1 MIKSLRHC
9 IKFRHFLAI
18 VTSIYTT
25 SILAGEAGRAPA
37 NFIPDDDM
45 IVVPM
50 VVEKSFY
57 DDFNEKHKEK
67 FQQSRLRLEG
77 WLLQEQYAQDYGL
90 EDADF
95 INLPTP
101 EEKERFFNRNYLR
114 FIQKDVEKANQETV
128 QGIVDDWNADD
139 EIDAIRNTELR
150 NEYIVKAKRAKG
162 QKVIEASETVKV
174 GKSSFKIDFQPR
186 LEQGMVMI
194 KLKSDFI
201 KVRAWL
207 GVNGSQELFAEK
219 RIAATNTRIL
229 ANYYIDENRI
239 LAAVRQP
246 LGNNWSMRLTHQ
258 KYYNSADAFELGRIP
273 ENNVLSVNFGM
284 GF

>member
-1 MIKSLRHC
+1 M
-9 IKFRHFLAI
+9 
-18 VTSIYTT
+18 
-25 SILAGEAGRAPA
+25 
-37 NFIPDDDM
+37 DDDM

-50 VVEKSFY
+50 IVERSFY
-57 DDFNEKHKEK
+57 DEFNEKHKEK
-67 FQQSRLRLEG
+67 FRESRQKLEG
-77 WLLQEQYAQDYGL
+77 WILQEQYAKDYGL

-114 FIQKDVEKANQETV
+114 FIQKDVERSNQETI
-128 QGIVDDWNADD
+128 QGIVKDWNADD

-150 NEYIVKAKRAKG
+150 GEYIVKAKRARG
-162 QKVIEASETVKV
+162 QKVVEASETVKV
-174 GKSSFKIDFQPR
+174 GQSKFKIDFQPR

-194 KLKSDFI
+194 KLKSSFI

-207 GVNGSQELFAEK
+207 GINGKQELFAEK
-219 RIAATNTRIL
+219 KISATNTRFL
-229 ANYYIDENRI
+229 ANYYIDENRM
-239 LAAVRQP
+239 LAAVQQP

-258 KYYNSADAFELGRIP
+258 KYYNSADAAALETVS

>member
-1 MIKSLRHC
+1 MINSIRHC
-9 IKFRHFLAI
+9 IKFGHFLTI
-18 VTSIYTT
+18 VTTIYTT
-25 SILAGEAGRAPA
+25 TIMAEEVSRKPA
-37 NFIPDDDM
+37 NYIMDDDM

-57 DDFNEKHKEK
+57 DEFNEKHKEK
-67 FQQSRLRLEG
+67 FRQSRQRLEG
-77 WLLQEQYAQDYGL
+77 WILQEQYAQDYGL

-101 EEKERFFNRNYLR
+101 EEKERFFRRNYLR
-114 FIQKDVEKANQETV
+114 FLQKDVERANQETV
-128 QGIVDDWNADD
+128 QGLVNEWNADD

-150 NEYIVKAKRAKG
+150 GEYIVKAKRARG
-162 QKVIEASETVKV
+162 QKVVEASETVKV
-174 GKSSFKIDFQPR
+174 GKSKFKIDFQPR

-194 KLKSDFI
+194 KLRSSFI

-207 GVNGSQELFAEK
+207 GVNGRQELFAEK
-219 RIAATNTRIL
+219 MIAATNTRFL

-239 LAAVRQP
+239 LAAMQQP

-258 KYYNSADAFELGRIP
+258 KYYDAADAIELGTVT